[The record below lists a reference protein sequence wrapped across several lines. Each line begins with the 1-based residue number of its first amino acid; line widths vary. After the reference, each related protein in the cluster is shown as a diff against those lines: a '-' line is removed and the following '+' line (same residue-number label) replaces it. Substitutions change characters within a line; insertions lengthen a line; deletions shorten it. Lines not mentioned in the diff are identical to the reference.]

1 MGVSDGHDL
10 GASLVG
16 VPGTS
21 VTSNETALFL
31 ITSILQCRAAH
42 SSAEAWRESCMQ
54 QQLTRDKAHV
64 LPIIYHSLSLCFS
77 LSAFS
82 SISLSLSFS
91 HSLSLSFTLT
101 LSHSLTLSLSR
112 PLSLCFSLT
121 LSLPPFPFRSEQGEH
136 PGVRRSDQQC
146 GAELRLGVHG
156 ISSQLSHPVPRHISG
171 SFHCACVHDK
181 KHTDTHRG
189 AVHTA
194 AHTG

>member
-1 MGVSDGHDL
+1 MCYQLYITLSLSVSL
-10 GASLVG
+10 SL
-16 VPGTS
+16 PL
-21 VTSNETALFL
+21 ALFL
-31 ITSILQCRAAH
+31 SLF
-42 SSAEAWRESCMQ
+42 
-54 QQLTRDKAHV
+54 
-64 LPIIYHSLSLCFS
+64 LSLT
-77 LSAFS
+77 
-82 SISLSLSFS
+82 
-91 HSLSLSFTLT
+91 HSLSLSLSLSLT
-101 LSHSLTLSLSR
+101 HSLSLSLSR